1 MFNVFDFFIL
11 SPLRLF
17 FQGMYEIILIFID
30 NYGIAIIGLS
40 CVTALIIIPIEK
52 AVRGSI
58 LKEKKI
64 ESVLQ
69 PQLTEIKIKYSGIE
83 KNNAVKRLYNR
94 YGYSPLYAIRNIYGV
109 LVQLPFL
116 IGAYLML
123 SSYANLNGQSF
134 LFIKDLSM
142 QDHLLGSVNLL
153 PILMTVVNLSTLLF
167 LNLSKKEN
175 IQTTAIAFVF
185 LVLLYTAPS
194 ALLLYWTMNNVI
206 HLLRALWKRY
216 ICFDSLKTTVTDNV
230 KVLIEQ
236 FSKTATGRYLKRQL
250 IDKTES
256 ELYKKN
262 WIYFIVLVCLLI
274 LDQLALN
281 FGFYPSEQVARTT
294 FCLLLLSL
302 LFIGIFYGLKKLFSK
317 NRGMS
322 QGLLLL
328 LIILGAAVFY
338 QELGY
343 HYVTP
348 LPKILR
354 ISIIGFLFLLVYCV
368 FNLKFLNL
376 FLFANILTFIIFG
389 GLQNFNASND
399 FLNSVKEINSNNSL
413 SIKLKEKPNIY
424 YILCESMNSL
434 DIAQK
439 TYGLDKKTADDF
451 VAFLKKNG
459 FYVPDYVYSNATG
472 TLKTLQTLFLMN
484 DYVGGSKGIEDGST
498 LVRPMLAGSENNSL
512 LKILKNNG
520 YYTSSYMVIPYFEAS
535 KGRYLDFFDLDSSSR
550 KKIIPLMDTSKILPS
565 ILYKLAGN
573 QRVYVQHETKDI
585 IETYFEHEPPKP
597 HFMIH
602 RPIYLSHSTNEQSSS
617 VSKRKQWL
625 ESKEYL
631 NRYYR
636 EIEALR
642 CLTEK
647 IIKNDPD
654 AVIIM
659 IGDHGAHLYGFSS
672 TNIEELKTELQE
684 ANISYEDFINDHSKV
699 FAAVRMPKNLK
710 PIDGMFSPGNIFPK
724 IFNNI
729 GYSGG
734 HIKIAPNN
742 AYYNWFVKED
752 IPVIKKG
759 KIVPLDELQKE
770 TNK

>member
-123 SSYANLNGQSF
+123 SSYANLKGQSF

-262 WIYFIVLVCLLI
+262 WIYFIVLIFLI
-274 LDQLALN
+274 PLVDMNTNL
-281 FGFYPSEQVARTT
+281 GFYQSDLVARTIC
-294 FCLLLLSL
+294 FLLLLAVI
-302 LFIGIFYGLKKLFSK
+302 FVGIFYCLKKLFAK
-317 NRGMS
+317 NRLMRHV
-322 QGLLLL
+322 LLCI
-328 LIILGAAVFY
+328 LILFGAAVFY
-338 QELGY
+338 QIIGY
-343 HYVTP
+343 HFVSS
-348 LPKILR
+348 LPKPLKMCA
-354 ISIIGFLFLLVYCV
+354 IGTLFLLVYYV
-368 FNLKFLNL
+368 FNLKIINL
-376 FLFANILTFIIFG
+376 LLFANIAVSAVYG
-389 GLQNFNASND
+389 GFDNFSAANN
-399 FLNSVKEINSNNSL
+399 FMISVKEVNSNNSL

-520 YYTSSYMVIPYFEAS
+520 YYTSSYMVEGYFGAP
-535 KGRYLDFFDLDSSSR
+535 KGKYLDFFDV
-550 KKIIPLMDTSKILPS
+550 DTSTIGSVVPPTSKLIGHILSIFTGNKIS
-565 ILYKLAGN
+565 YISK
-573 QRVYVQHETKDI
+573 ESKDI
-585 IETYFEHEPPKP
+585 IESYFEQEPPRP
-597 HFMIH
+597 HFMLH
-602 RPIYLSHSTNEQSSS
+602 RPIGTAHTATEGYS
-617 VSKRKQWL
+617 VNGRKEWI
-625 ESKEYL
+625 ESKKYL
-631 NRYYR
+631 NEYYK
-636 EIEALR
+636 EIESLK
-642 CLTEK
+642 CLTEN

-659 IGDHGAHLYGFSS
+659 IGDHGAHLYNTRA
-672 TNIEELKTELQE
+672 TNIDELKKDLQE
-684 ANISYEDFINDHSKV
+684 ANISYDDFINDHFKV
-699 FAAVRMPKNLK
+699 FAAVRMPEKFK
-710 PIDGMFSPGNIFPK
+710 QIDEVFSPGNIFPK

-734 HIKIAPNN
+734 YIKIAPNN
-742 AYYNWFVKED
+742 AYYNEYVKED
-752 IPVIKKG
+752 IPVITDG
-759 KIVPLDELQKE
+759 RIVPLDELQKE
-770 TNK
+770 GNK

>member
-40 CVTALIIIPIEK
+40 CITALIIIPIEK
-52 AVRGSI
+52 TVRGSI

-94 YGYSPLYAIRNIYGV
+94 YGYSPLYSIRNIYGV
-109 LVQLPFL
+109 LVQIPFL

-123 SSYANLNGQSF
+123 SSYANLKGQSF

-216 ICFDSLKTTVTDNV
+216 ICFDSLKITVTDNV
-230 KVLIEQ
+230 KALIEQ

-376 FLFANILTFIIFG
+376 FLCVLSMSIF
-389 GLQNFNASND
+389 
-399 FLNSVKEINSNNSL
+399 
-413 SIKLKEKPNIY
+413 Y
-424 YILCESMNSL
+424 
-434 DIAQK
+434 
-439 TYGLDKKTADDF
+439 
-451 VAFLKKNG
+451 
-459 FYVPDYVYSNATG
+459 
-472 TLKTLQTLFLMN
+472 
-484 DYVGGSKGIEDGST
+484 
-498 LVRPMLAGSENNSL
+498 
-512 LKILKNNG
+512 
-520 YYTSSYMVIPYFEAS
+520 
-535 KGRYLDFFDLDSSSR
+535 
-550 KKIIPLMDTSKILPS
+550 
-565 ILYKLAGN
+565 
-573 QRVYVQHETKDI
+573 RV
-585 IETYFEHEPPKP
+585 
-597 HFMIH
+597 
-602 RPIYLSHSTNEQSSS
+602 
-617 VSKRKQWL
+617 
-625 ESKEYL
+625 
-631 NRYYR
+631 
-636 EIEALR
+636 
-642 CLTEK
+642 
-647 IIKNDPD
+647 
-654 AVIIM
+654 
-659 IGDHGAHLYGFSS
+659 
-672 TNIEELKTELQE
+672 
-684 ANISYEDFINDHSKV
+684 
-699 FAAVRMPKNLK
+699 
-710 PIDGMFSPGNIFPK
+710 
-724 IFNNI
+724 
-729 GYSGG
+729 
-734 HIKIAPNN
+734 
-742 AYYNWFVKED
+742 
-752 IPVIKKG
+752 
-759 KIVPLDELQKE
+759 
-770 TNK
+770 

>member
-40 CVTALIIIPIEK
+40 CITALIIIPIEK
-52 AVRGSI
+52 TVRGSI

-123 SSYANLNGQSF
+123 SSYANLKGQSF

-262 WIYFIVLVCLLI
+262 WIYFIMLVCLLPVI
-274 LDQLALN
+274 SMSNN
-281 FGFYPSEQVARTT
+281 FGYFPSEQIARSVC
-294 FCLLLLSL
+294 FLLLLAVIL
-302 LFIGIFYGLKKLFSK
+302 VGIFYVLKKLFAK
-317 NRGMS
+317 NRLMRH
-322 QGLLLL
+322 GLLWI
-328 LIILGAAVFY
+328 LILFGAAVFY
-338 QELGY
+338 QVIGY
-343 HYVTP
+343 HFVSS
-348 LPKILR
+348 LPKPLKMCV
-354 ISIIGFLFLLVYCV
+354 IGTLFLLVYCV
-368 FNLKFLNL
+368 FNLKIINL
-376 FLFANILTFIIFG
+376 LLFTNIAVSAVYGGFDNISAAN
-389 GLQNFNASND
+389 NFMT
-399 FLNSVKEINSNNSL
+399 SVKEINSNNSL
-413 SIKLKEKPNIY
+413 SIKLKEKPNFY

-451 VAFLKKNG
+451 VSFLKKNG
-459 FYVPDYVYSNATG
+459 FYVPDYVYSNAHH

-484 DYVGGSKGIEDGST
+484 DYVGGDKGNDDGST
-498 LVRPMLAGSENNSL
+498 LVRPMLAGNEYNKL
-512 LKILKNNG
+512 LNILKNNG
-520 YYTSSYMVIPYFEAS
+520 YYTSSYMLIGYFGAP
-535 KGRYLDFFDLDSSSR
+535 KGKYLDFFDV
-550 KKIIPLMDTSKILPS
+550 DTSSIRTVAPQSSKLIAHILSTFIGNKIYCIKQES
-565 ILYKLAGN
+565 
-573 QRVYVQHETKDI
+573 KDI
-585 IETYFEHEPPKP
+585 IESYFEHEPQAP
-597 HFMIH
+597 HFIIH
-602 RPIYLSHSTNEQSSS
+602 RPIYLNHTDDNLF
-617 VSKRKQWL
+617 SKAERKQWL
-625 ESKEYL
+625 DSKVYL
-631 NRYYR
+631 NGYYN
-636 EIEALR
+636 EIEALK
-642 CLTEK
+642 CLTEN

-659 IGDHGAHLYGFSS
+659 IGDHGAHLYRSAA
-672 TNIEELKTELQE
+672 TNIEELKKDLQE
-684 ANISYEDFINDHSKV
+684 ANISYDDFINDHFKV
-699 FAAVRMPKNLK
+699 FAAVRMPEKFK
-710 PIDGMFSPGNIFPK
+710 QIDGMFSPGNIFPK

-742 AYYNWFVKED
+742 TYYKGYIKGD
-752 IPVIKKG
+752 IPVIKNG
-759 KIVPLDELQKE
+759 RIVPLDELQKE
-770 TNK
+770 GNK